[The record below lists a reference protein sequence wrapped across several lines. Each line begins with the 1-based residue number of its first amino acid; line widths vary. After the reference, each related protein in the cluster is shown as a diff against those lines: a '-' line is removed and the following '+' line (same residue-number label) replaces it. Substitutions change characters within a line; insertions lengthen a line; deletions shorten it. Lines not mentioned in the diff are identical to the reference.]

1 MRYGTGFLYSEKNYK
16 IPKKINLKIGLSG
29 NIGSGK
35 STVLKEFE
43 KLGVPVFDADASAK
57 FFLDDIKVL
66 YYLTQRYGIKVVSG
80 FNVDKK
86 ALANI
91 IFNDKE
97 ELEKFETIIHPLVRK
112 DFIEWC
118 NDQDY
123 PYVMMESAI
132 LFESGF
138 DSMMDKNITVVCD
151 EKIAIERVI
160 KRDNITED
168 KVRKRLLNQLSQVD
182 KAFLSDYIIMNNNQD
197 LTKQVNKIHNELKTC
212 MI

>member
-197 LTKQVNKIHNELKTC
+197 LTKQVNKIHNELKHV
-212 MI
+212 